1 MNEEIREIGYIITNW
16 SECEVGTS
24 AEETDVC
31 WRCTPNGSGNED
43 VRALAA
49 AIESAAR
56 DRLTHWHLSRR
67 TALRA
72 GLGLLAWPVAQAL
85 QACATVPVTGR
96 SQLRLISEEEE
107 AKVGVQA
114 FQQLRDQEVQK
125 GRLLMEREDPAAH
138 ARVKRVTDR
147 VISASGLGSAYHWD
161 YMIINAP
168 QTVNAAAI
176 AGGRII
182 VYSGILP
189 VAGNDAGLATVLG
202 HETGHVMA
210 HHTAERISQ
219 DELVNVLAAAA
230 GAAGGG
236 ELAVAAVGLGAQV
249 GVLLPYSR
257 KHEREAD
264 YIGLILMAKAG
275 YDPREAVGLWQ
286 RMSQSGG
293 WRPPEFLSTHPN
305 PETRIKDLE
314 AWTPQAWQYYQDPA
328 RPLPNLR

>member
-1 MNEEIREIGYIITNW
+1 MNEEIREIGYIISKWN
-16 SECEVGTS
+16 ECEVGSS

-125 GRLLMEREDPAAH
+125 GRLLTEREDPAAH

-147 VISASGLGSAYHWD
+147 VISASGLANSYHWD

-230 GAAGGG
+230 GAAGG

-257 KHEREAD
+257 TQESEAD
-264 YIGLILMAKAG
+264 HIGLLLMAKAG
-275 YDPREAVGLWQ
+275 YDPRESVALWR
-286 RMSQSGG
+286 RMEQSGG
-293 WRPPEFLSTHPN
+293 GSGPEFLSTHPN
-305 PETRIKDLE
+305 PGTRITNLE
-314 AWTPQAWQYYQDPA
+314 SWIPQAMPYYQNHDL
-328 RPLPNLR
+328 PLPATQ